1 MSQELYYTA
10 PKDSTFEN
18 VKQEAIKIRGTY
30 DDQFWYA
37 TEKIARI
44 KDIENYED
52 NVMFIVA
59 MFDSNNQRTLLNNIP
74 EEAKEEILLRM

>member
-18 VKQEAIKIRGTY
+18 VKQEAIKIRETY
-30 DDQFWYA
+30 DNEFWYA
-37 TEKIARI
+37 TKKIDRI
-44 KDIENYED
+44 KDVENYKD

-59 MFDSNNQRTLLNNIP
+59 MFDSNNQRTLLNNIS